1 MNAAQ
6 PVIVSVPGL
15 ERVEPQLRDL
25 MRLAAGARALP
36 SWSRTIRARQSG
48 QFLSTL
54 RGRGMEYDESRP
66 YQPGDDIR
74 QLDWRVTARTGKPH
88 TKLFREERERPV
100 FMCVDYRRPM
110 FFATRGVFK
119 AVQAARLAAVLAW
132 RAQQNGDRVG
142 GFVFADAMH
151 HELPPRR
158 SRTAALE
165 WVKLL
170 ADSAPACRRETAMPA
185 GDAPLAAAITR
196 LQRVAKPGS
205 LVFLISDFRG
215 FDDSAAAG
223 LARLAQHTDTVLL
236 AVHDALEAEFPEL
249 DGPAAIADGHRTVRL
264 AGISAAQRDDYAL
277 QFIRRFDALR
287 QICRAQRLLFSVID
301 TQADPV
307 AGLVRLLGG
316 R

>member
-1 MNAAQ
+1 MSAAQ
-6 PVIVSVPGL
+6 PVIVPVPGL
-15 ERVEPQLRDL
+15 ERVEPQLREL
-25 MRLAAGARALP
+25 MSLAAGARALP
-36 SWSRTIRARQSG
+36 SWSRSIRARQSG

-100 FMCVDYRRPM
+100 FLCVDYRRPM

-119 AVQAARLAAVLAW
+119 AVQAARLAALLAW

-142 GFVFADAMH
+142 GFVFADAEH

-158 SRTAALE
+158 SRTAALQ

-170 ADSAPACRRETAMPA
+170 AASAPACRGATIGG
-185 GDAPLAAAITR
+185 GDLAPLTAALTR

-215 FDDSAAAG
+215 YDDSAAAA
-223 LARLAQHTDTVLL
+223 LARLAQHTDTILL
-236 AVHDALEAEFPEL
+236 AVHDVLEAEFPGL
-249 DGPAAIADGHRTVRL
+249 DGPALVADGRRSLQL
-264 AGISAAQRDDYAL
+264 AGITASQRADYAAQFERRSAALRDLA
-277 QFIRRFDALR
+277 
-287 QICRAQRLLFSVID
+287 RAQRLLFSVVTTD
-301 TQADPV
+301 ADPL
-307 AGLVRLLGG
+307 AALMRLFGA